1 MKLSYYI
8 KKNKTP
14 LRQATLCFLIRKGEI
29 LLAQKK
35 RGFGKGKING
45 VGGKVNDKEEVEG
58 AARREAEEEIGVKVN
73 SLKKV
78 AVLDFYFTHNLD
90 WNQQVIVFEVRSWSG
105 APKESEEVA
114 PFWCPFEKIPYKE
127 MWWDD
132 ILWLPRVLKRKKIKA
147 SFLFNE
153 KEEILDY
160 LIEEI
165 KKDF

>member
-14 LRQATLCFLIRKGEI
+14 LRQATLCFLFRKKEI

-45 VGGKVNDKEEVEG
+45 VGGKVNDGEGVED
-58 AARREAEEEIGVKVN
+58 AAKRETFEEIGVKVK
-73 SLKKV
+73 SLNKV
-78 AVLDFYFTHNLD
+78 AVLDFYHINDNF
-90 WNQQVIVFEVRSWSG
+90 NQQVFVFEVRDWERE
-105 APKESEEVA
+105 PKESEEMA

-132 ILWLPRVLKRKKIKA
+132 ILWLPRVLKGKKIKA

-165 KKDF
+165 EKDF